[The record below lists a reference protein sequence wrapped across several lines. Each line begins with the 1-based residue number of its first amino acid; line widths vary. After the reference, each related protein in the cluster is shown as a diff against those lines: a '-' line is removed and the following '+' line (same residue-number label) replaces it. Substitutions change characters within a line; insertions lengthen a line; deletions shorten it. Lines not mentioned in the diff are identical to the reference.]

1 MLHSTGFDCLLNAF
15 FGANLAASD
24 DSTGTKA
31 ISLLTIVYFKPVTI
45 GSSDKKMIF
54 FMVPISKDY
63 LEKLSVQ
70 ELVHLIKTQN
80 GSFENEFQKLDDD
93 SELVSCTEA
102 ELMEWLQNVQNS
114 GKSKKLLIE
123 LLFKRAELLASIKK
137 MKIEEDSFR
146 NINQS
151 KKSEEGAKS
160 TLQEIATLSKTLI
173 HEDEKFSFILYLNFT
188 IPSKF

>member
-1 MLHSTGFDCLLNAF
+1 
-15 FGANLAASD
+15 
-24 DSTGTKA
+24 
-31 ISLLTIVYFKPVTI
+31 
-45 GSSDKKMIF
+45 MIF

-63 LEKLSVQ
+63 IEKLSVQ
-70 ELVHLIKTQN
+70 ELVDLIKTQN

-102 ELMEWLQNVQNS
+102 EQMEWLQNVQNS
-114 GKSKKLLIE
+114 GKPKKLLIE

-151 KKSEEGAKS
+151 KQSEEKAKS
-160 TLQEIATLSKTLI
+160 TLQEMATSSKTLI
-173 HEDEKFSFILYLNFT
+173 HEDVLKENVGFGLRETRIMILKST
-188 IPSKF
+188 IYQNYMETIEIK

>member
-1 MLHSTGFDCLLNAF
+1 
-15 FGANLAASD
+15 
-24 DSTGTKA
+24 
-31 ISLLTIVYFKPVTI
+31 
-45 GSSDKKMIF
+45 MIF

-93 SELVSCTEA
+93 SEL
-102 ELMEWLQNVQNS
+102 
-114 GKSKKLLIE
+114 KLLIE

-146 NINQS
+146 NDI
-151 KKSEEGAKS
+151 
-160 TLQEIATLSKTLI
+160 TCL
-173 HEDEKFSFILYLNFT
+173 F
-188 IPSKF
+188 